1 MEEGLVG
8 PRIYSCCK
16 CRNHIAL
23 HDDIVSKY
31 FQARTGRA
39 YLFTHAMNVD
49 LGENEERQLMSG
61 LHIVADVKCS
71 DCGEVLGWKYEKA
84 YNETQKYKEGKFVL
98 ENFKI
103 VKEGFYE
110 HVSSG

>member
-16 CRNHIAL
+16 CRNHIAV
-23 HDDIVSKY
+23 HDDIVSKN

-39 YLFTHAMNVD
+39 YLFTHAMNVV
-49 LGENEERQLMSG
+49 LGLKEDRQLMTG
-61 LHIVADVKCS
+61 LHVVADVKCS
-71 DCGEVLGWKYEKA
+71 DCGEVLGWKYERA
-84 YNETQKYKEGKFVL
+84 YDESQKYKEGKFVF

-103 VKEGFYE
+103 VKEKFYE
-110 HVSSG
+110 HISSV